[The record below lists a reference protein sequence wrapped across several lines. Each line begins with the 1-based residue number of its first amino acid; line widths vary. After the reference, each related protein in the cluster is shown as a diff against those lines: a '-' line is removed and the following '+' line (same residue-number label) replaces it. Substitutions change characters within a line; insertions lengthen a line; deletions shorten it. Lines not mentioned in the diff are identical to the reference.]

1 MSKGQ
6 ISNGQHV
13 VGEGIAPL
21 NSCGIADQRIAR
33 KIVESLIPIR
43 KIGVIGMD
51 VKGHQRPGTVKSG
64 SVQPCYL
71 GGNRKA
77 TDLRAPR
84 KSIVAYAFQL
94 AVISKDHA
102 RKSDGIIERVLPD
115 LRNRIGNRDRHGK
128 VQAAVEGIALD
139 LLQMFGKLD
148 LAKPNIILE
157 RFPADGGNGLALDEV
172 GNRDIALMSRI
183 GKDFHRAISLDA
195 VGIGQP
201 LVFIGPFGIQSRIS
215 EKLILARDERLC
227 TLWIEIPTIEHKV
240 RPLRSREV
248 QNKRTVQEL
257 LLNGVH
263 LVCQHIE
270 RDHDPRL
277 QDQCTHIQS
286 AVSVIPIKAGFSY
299 VVAGGIEQLYR
310 ITDGS
315 PLTEI
320 R

>member
-1 MSKGQ
+1 MDLTPSGMSTEINPAPASDCRQAVGKLDAGQ
-6 ISNGQHV
+6 
-13 VGEGIAPL
+13 
-21 NSCGIADQRIAR
+21 R
-33 KIVESLIPIR
+33 
-43 KIGVIGMD
+43 
-51 VKGHQRPGTVKSG
+51 GTTGK
-64 SVQPCYL
+64 
-71 GGNRKA
+71 R
-77 TDLRAPR
+77 
-84 KSIVAYAFQL
+84 IVADAFQL
-94 AVISKDHA
+94 AVFSKDHA

-115 LRNRIGNRDRHGK
+115 LRNRIGNRD
-128 VQAAVEGIALD
+128 
-139 LLQMFGKLD
+139 
-148 LAKPNIILE
+148 
-157 RFPADGGNGLALDEV
+157 
-172 GNRDIALMSRI
+172 IALMSRI

-195 VGIGQP
+195 VRIGQP

-240 RPLRSREV
+240 RPLRSREI

-299 VVAGGIEQLYR
+299 VVAGGIEPLYR

-315 PLTEI
+315 SLTEI
-320 R
+320 